1 MAREAALWEVPL
13 RHLLRIAI
21 PAIVAGLTV
30 VTCATTP
37 TSGTAAPAA
46 SAGGKTAALLIKNF
60 AFSPDTLTI
69 DKGTVVTVTNADGAT
84 HTVSSGTNGTKD
96 GKFDQ
101 RFEGGTSG
109 TIAFNTVGTFTYFCN
124 VHGVSMTGTIVVK

>member
-1 MAREAALWEVPL
+1 M
-13 RHLLRIAI
+13 RHWLRIAI

-30 VTCATTP
+30 VSCATTP
-37 TSGTAAPAA
+37 ASSGTAAPAA
-46 SAGGKTAALLIKNF
+46 SAGGSTAALQIKNF

-69 DKGTVVTVTNADGAT
+69 AKGTVVTVTNADGAT

-109 TIAFNTVGTFTYFCN
+109 TMTFDTVGTFTYFCN
-124 VHGVSMTGTIVVK
+124 IHGVSMTGTIVVK

>member
-1 MAREAALWEVPL
+1 M
-13 RHLLRIAI
+13 RHWLRIAVS
-21 PAIVAGLTV
+21 AIVAGLTV
-30 VTCATTP
+30 VSCATTS
-37 TSGTAAPAA
+37 TSGASAAPAA
-46 SAGGKTAALLIKNF
+46 SAGGKTAALQIKNF

-109 TIAFNTVGTFTYFCN
+109 TITFDTVGTFTYFCN